1 MLLSKFWMSADHTDN
16 TIVNL
21 KVLASLKSGERLST
35 RNNMFEISEASWYN
49 SFHRRIQGDTRWGN
63 LDSIKVLLEDATRI
77 LNTYLSHAF
86 PGSSGAGGESAYPS
100 PTPELSMGFVRTMMT
115 EMESAGRGLE
125 NLKETYTSDSRMLAN
140 LEVSLQKI
148 RFETARARHA
158 LSSQTASQSQSSS
171 QLPVYIQQQQPLPQP
186 QSPHQADPKM
196 EQPTPRAEPS
206 DTMIQIQLKTPLPLP
221 QSLEPPP
228 MTPAPAPQSSSP
240 LQSAAPSGQTSNSH
254 SGSKQQQQQQQ
265 RGPNQ
270 PRQ

>member
-1 MLLSKFWMSADHTDN
+1 MSADHTDN

-49 SFHRRIQGDTRWGN
+49 SFSRRIQGDTRWSN

-77 LNTYLSHAF
+77 LNTYLSYAL

-148 RFETARARHA
+148 RFETSRARHA
-158 LSSQTASQSQSSS
+158 LSSQTAPQSQSS
-171 QLPVYIQQQQPLPQP
+171 QLPVYIQQQQPSPQP
-186 QSPHQADPKM
+186 QSPQQQADPEIPKT
-196 EQPTPRAEPS
+196 EQTTQRAQPP

-228 MTPAPAPQSSSP
+228 MIPPPAPQSSSP
-240 LQSAAPSGQTSNSH
+240 PQSAAPSGQTSNSQ
-254 SGSKQQQQQQQ
+254 SGSKQQPQQPQ